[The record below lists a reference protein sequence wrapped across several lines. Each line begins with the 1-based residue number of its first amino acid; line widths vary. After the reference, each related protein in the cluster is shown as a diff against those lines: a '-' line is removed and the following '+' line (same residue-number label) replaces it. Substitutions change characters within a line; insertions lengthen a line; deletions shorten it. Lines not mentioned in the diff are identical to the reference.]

1 MYRVCVQRAFT
12 AQHYLIGGD
21 WGAENQL
28 HAHPYRLEL
37 ELSGYDLDQH
47 QYLVDI
53 VAIEKALENQIAQVE
68 GNVLNDL
75 PPFKGVNPSLEY
87 FARWLCESLSIAI
100 EAANIVRVMV
110 RLWENES
117 AWASF
122 ELER

>member
-1 MYRVCVQRAFT
+1 MYRVSVQKTFT
-12 AQHYLIGGD
+12 AQHYLVGGN

-53 VAIEKALENQIAQVE
+53 VAVENALEQQIELVRDKI
-68 GNVLNDL
+68 LNEN
-75 PPFKGVNPSLEY
+75 PAFAGVNPSLEY
-87 FARWLCESLSIAI
+87 FSRWLCESLFAKIDAI
-100 EAANIVRVMV
+100 NIQRVAV
-110 RLWENES
+110 RLWESDS
-117 AWASF
+117 AWAGY

>member
-1 MYRVCVQRAFT
+1 MYRVCVQKSFT

-28 HAHPYRLEL
+28 HAHPYRLDL

-53 VAIEKALENQIAQVE
+53 VDIEHALENQIAQVE
-68 GNVLNDL
+68 GNILNDL
-75 PPFKGVNPSLEY
+75 PPFKGVNPSLEF
-87 FARWLCESLSIAI
+87 FARWLCESLSARIKAAAI
-100 EAANIVRVMV
+100 ERVMV
-110 RLWENES
+110 RLWENET
-117 AWASF
+117 AWASY